1 MKKLILIST
10 MLISILIFSG
20 CGMKEEKEVDKAT
33 QQKNMTKVQNDASE
47 VIGKDYNQVLDIMGK
62 PYITTCYINTKD
74 YKDYKSLSD
83 KQLLSKLNA
92 QLVYPKEGYE
102 SSALYLDLKNNKV
115 VGVKSNEFVGL
126 SSGFED
132 MPDYAKSSNFIIDFY
147 NKQEYIKDKDLELDT
162 LKSYVGQTEDELH
175 KNSVLAEP
183 NAKAY
188 TKDKTKFINYY
199 ILSNDKGNLEN
210 MISVTFENN
219 KITDISKMS
228 EMDLLRKI
236 VSL

>member
-1 MKKLILIST
+1 
-10 MLISILIFSG
+10 
-20 CGMKEEKEVDKAT
+20 MKEEKEVDKAT